1 MDIRGRFRT
10 TLGPVR
16 LAELTAAVR
25 YFRAA
30 PEQHILRAAV
40 AASLLNTA

>member
-1 MDIRGRFRT
+1 MDIRGRYRT

-16 LAELTAAVR
+16 LAELTVAVR
-25 YFRAA
+25 YYRTA